1 MTSPAHRF
9 TRLLR
14 ARHPCIVITTD
25 EEDHAIQVVV
35 EAATGLNRPLLSWSV
50 VRGVTEG
57 LFAGTASPEPATEH
71 AAAALRWW
79 TKSVTTRIL
88 VLCDLPPHLDNEVTQ
103 RAAREAIAHA
113 RTTGSTLVLISHLPL
128 PDIIAAEAM
137 PFDLGLPDDQ
147 ELGRLAKETIVAL
160 KLVEPFAV
168 ELTNADFAVL
178 VRQLRGLSRSRMAQI
193 LREVALTDGKLD
205 RSDIE
210 HVVILKRQLL
220 GMHGLLESVETS
232 ASLADVAGMPR
243 LKAWLGVR
251 SSPAAQRDA
260 ALEPPRGI
268 LVLGV
273 PGTGKSLCAK
283 AIAHAWGRPLMRLD
297 AGVLYDR
304 YVGES
309 ESRLRRAL
317 AQADA
322 LSPMVLWID
331 EIEKAFASAA
341 AQSTD
346 GGLSQRLFGHLLT
359 WMQERRSSVF
369 VVATANA
376 IDALPAELLRKGRFD
391 EIFFVDLPDCA
402 AREHLFRIHL
412 TRRGRD
418 AERFP
423 LAELAHAAEG
433 RSGTEIEQAV
443 IAAIYAA
450 HAAEATLA
458 PEHLLSVLASS
469 PPLSATMR
477 ENIERMRAWA
487 VGRCV
492 MA

>member
-1 MTSPAHRF
+1 MTTPVSRF
-9 TRLLR
+9 TKLLR
-14 ARHPCIVITTD
+14 ARHPCVVITTD
-25 EEDHAIQVVV
+25 EEEYAIQVVV
-35 EAATGLNRPLLSWSV
+35 EAATSLNRPLLSWSV

-57 LFAGTASPEPATEH
+57 LFAGTSTPEPSTEH

-88 VLCDLPPHLDNEVTQ
+88 VLCDLQPHLDNDATQ

-113 RTTGSTLVLISHLPL
+113 RATGSTLVLIGHTSLPE
-128 PDIIAAEAM
+128 IIAAEAM
-137 PFDLGLPDDQ
+137 PFTISLPDDQ
-147 ELGRLAKETIVAL
+147 ELARLAKETIVAL
-160 KLVEPFAV
+160 KLVEPITV
-168 ELTNADFAVL
+168 ELTNAEFAVL
-178 VRQLRGLSRSRMAQI
+178 VRHLRGLSRSRVSQI
-193 LREVALTDGKLD
+193 LREAVLADGKLD
-205 RSDIE
+205 RADIE
-210 HVVILKRQLL
+210 QVILLKRRLL
-220 GMHGLLESVETS
+220 RSHGLLESVETTVG
-232 ASLADVAGMPR
+232 LADVAGLQR
-243 LKAWLGVR
+243 LKDWLAVR

-283 AIAHAWGRPLMRLD
+283 AIAHAWNRPLMRLD

-309 ESRLRRAL
+309 ENRLRRAL
-317 AQADA
+317 AQAEA

-369 VVATANA
+369 VVATANS

-391 EIFFVDLPDCA
+391 EIFFVDLPDLA

-412 TRRGRD
+412 SKRGRD
-418 AERFP
+418 ADSFP
-423 LAELAHAAEG
+423 LAELALAAEG
-433 RSGTEIEQAV
+433 RSGTEVEQAV

-450 HAAEATLA
+450 HAAGTAVTA
-458 PEHLLSVLASS
+458 EHLRSALTDS

-477 ENIERMRAWA
+477 ENLDGMRHWA
-487 VGRCV
+487 LGRCV